1 MSTMMTLPLGEGGGP
16 PVESS
21 CGLGVVEPLD
31 GGLLVASAR
40 DIGLQCLA
48 DADGRPCGLSEYLER
63 PSGFGGLPGERKT
76 DGRQARVRV
85 ARLDD
90 QRDQRC
96 KDVVAAAAVECVRLI
111 GGRDAQYEQ
120 SVVLARPQLAEVLEM
135 CSDAFAPVLGE
146 RRDPLDHYA
155 VSFDD
160 LRALVAYREPVLLGV
175 LFVWHDERSSYQ
187 VVAGPRPYKRRPEQV
202 VGVGSGIFDALVPAM
217 RDLFGE
223 QAPDHLC
230 LHIVARDDN
239 PDGPV
244 RYVPLGPSAQEVLDS
259 SKRHIADCT
268 GGKGDMNA

>member
-1 MSTMMTLPLGEGGGP
+1 MSTMMTLHMEDGGGP

-40 DIGLQCLA
+40 DIGLQRLA

-63 PSGFGGLPGERKT
+63 PSGFGGLPGERKP

-135 CSDAFAPVLGE
+135 GSDAFAPVLGE

-175 LFVWHDERSSYQ
+175 LFVWHDERASYQ

-217 RDLFGE
+217 LDLFGE
-223 QAPDHLC
+223 QPRIICACISSRATTTRTVPSGMC
-230 LHIVARDDN
+230 RSARPRRRFSIRPNVISPIVPA
-239 PDGPV
+239 
-244 RYVPLGPSAQEVLDS
+244 
-259 SKRHIADCT
+259 
-268 GGKGDMNA
+268 GKGT

>member
-1 MSTMMTLPLGEGGGP
+1 MSTMMTLHMEDGGGP

-40 DIGLQCLA
+40 DIGLQRLA

-135 CSDAFAPVLGE
+135 GF
-146 RRDPLDHYA
+146 
-155 VSFDD
+155 
-160 LRALVAYREPVLLGV
+160 
-175 LFVWHDERSSYQ
+175 
-187 VVAGPRPYKRRPEQV
+187 
-202 VGVGSGIFDALVPAM
+202 
-217 RDLFGE
+217 
-223 QAPDHLC
+223 
-230 LHIVARDDN
+230 
-239 PDGPV
+239 
-244 RYVPLGPSAQEVLDS
+244 
-259 SKRHIADCT
+259 
-268 GGKGDMNA
+268 